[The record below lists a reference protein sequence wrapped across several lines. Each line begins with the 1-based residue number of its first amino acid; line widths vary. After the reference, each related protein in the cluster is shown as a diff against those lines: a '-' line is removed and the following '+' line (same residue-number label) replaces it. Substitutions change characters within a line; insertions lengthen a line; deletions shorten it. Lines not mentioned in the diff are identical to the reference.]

1 MSLPIGFNYTPGSG
15 LYAPLFSFE
24 TNSGGQYEEQM
35 RLLLIGHKSAKAA
48 SSTQSNIAYPLGSQN
63 DADQTFGTNSML
75 REMFRIANQNGALGV
90 WGVAVPESG
99 TQASWTLAVGAGATG
114 QSGVG
119 ILRIA
124 HEFLQIPISATDTA
138 QTIASN
144 IAAAINAYYNP
155 LTQASLQLGTA
166 TAANGTVTVQALHAG
181 TIFNDTMFYIVPS
194 ANNLFTGANL
204 TITATPGTG
213 VPSLAA
219 ALANLPDNAFYGRI
233 VNPWSDNVSVGTV
246 SQALSDVS
254 GRWAYNRQSY
264 GQAFTV
270 YTGNI
275 AAQTTYI
282 QTAPNDRHQG
292 HINRPASSVP
302 HAAYLWAAGF
312 AAAIQNWL
320 ADYTT
325 GNVSRNQTGI
335 IVQGLV
341 APYDKTLW
349 PNYQT
354 QNLLLA
360 NNISTWQANDDGSI
374 AINKLVT
381 WYSQGAG
388 GQPDDEFKDDQR
400 MFQVMHIL
408 HYLRFVLAN
417 ACANKAIADTNPGQ
431 LAAIITPADIVAVL
445 IGAYK
450 QLNLNGLVDN
460 VAGFANALNV
470 QRDSLNPKRVNIMLG
485 IEAINPLDIMA
496 ANAVFYSKLPQAA

>member
-1 MSLPIGFNYTPGSG
+1 MSLPIGFKNIPGSG
-15 LYAPLFSFE
+15 LYAPLFTFE
-24 TNSGGQYEEQM
+24 ANSGGQYEEQM
-35 RLLLIGHKSAKAA
+35 RLLLIGHKSATSA
-48 SSTQSNIAYPLGSQN
+48 SSTQANIPYPLGSQN
-63 DADQTFGTNSML
+63 DADLTFGTKSML
-75 REMFRIANQNGALGV
+75 REMFRIANQNGALGI

-99 TQASWTLAVGAGATG
+99 TQASWTLTVGAGATG

-119 ILRIA
+119 LLKIA
-124 HEFLQIPISATDTA
+124 GEFLQISINATDTA

-155 LTQASLQLGTA
+155 LTQASLQLATA
-166 TAANGTVTVQALHAG
+166 TATNGTVTVQALHAG

-194 ANNLFTGANL
+194 ANNLFTTANL
-204 TITATPGTG
+204 VITATPSTG

-219 ALANLPDNAFYGRI
+219 AFANLPDNAFYGRI

-246 SQALSDVS
+246 NQALNDVS
-254 GRWAYNRQSY
+254 GRWAYSRQSY
-264 GQAFTV
+264 GQVLTV
-270 YTGNI
+270 YTGNL
-275 AAQTTYI
+275 AAQTTYM

-292 HINRPASSVP
+292 HINRPATSVP

-312 AAAIQNWL
+312 AAAVQNWL
-320 ADYTT
+320 ADYST

-335 IVQGLV
+335 VVQGLV

-354 QNLLLA
+354 QNLLLQ

-381 WYSQGAG
+381 WYRQGAG

-400 MFQVMHIL
+400 MFQVMLIL
-408 HYLRFVLAN
+408 NYLRFVLAN
-417 ACANKAIADTNPGQ
+417 ACANKAIADSNPGQ
-431 LAAIITPADIVAVL
+431 LAAIITPADIKASL

-460 VAGFANALNV
+460 VAAFGNALNV
-470 QRDSLNPKRVNIMLG
+470 QRDTLNPRRVNIALG
-485 IEAINPLDIMA
+485 IEAINPLDILA
-496 ANAVFYSKLPQAA
+496 SNAIFFSKLPQTA